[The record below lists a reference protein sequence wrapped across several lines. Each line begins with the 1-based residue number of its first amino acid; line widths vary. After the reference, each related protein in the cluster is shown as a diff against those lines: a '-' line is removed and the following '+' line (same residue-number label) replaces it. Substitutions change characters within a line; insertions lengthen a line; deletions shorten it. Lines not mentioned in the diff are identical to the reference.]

1 MLSPELKSKLGIVR
15 NVPKVDWYRYSGLI
29 ATPPKF
35 GKTTLASL
43 IPNSILIACEVGY
56 DSLDMDVRR
65 VKNWREFIELID
77 LLEENIGDIGEDI
90 KVAAID
96 TIHELYAMCNQYVLS
111 NINRK
116 LKAKGKNGVE
126 TLAQY
131 DFRNGLTIRDEE
143 LKTQLNRLKD
153 LGIQP
158 IFLSHL
164 VKKKIKPE
172 DEESFYSLELD
183 FDENLYNIIVK
194 DVSYILVG
202 QNIKE
207 KDENGNL
214 VVKRKFVS
222 KNDGIIQGGSRVH
235 FGEDIYFDTEQEFL
249 DKFQEVF
256 KKTILEKNHLE
267 PKSAEKML
275 KEEDKELLDKRKE
288 HKEVNDKKK
297 ELISEIKTKMGSKD
311 TPLETKKKVV
321 NFLLEE
327 HSDKSIEG
335 LNNRTVEELEVILKK
350 F

>member
-15 NVPKVDWYRYSGLI
+15 NVPKIDWYRYSGLI

-43 IPNSILIACEVGY
+43 IPNSILIACEIGY
-56 DSLDMDVRR
+56 DSLEMDVRR
-65 VKNWREFIELID
+65 VKNWEDFVDLID
-77 LLEENIGDIGEDI
+77 LLEENITEIGEDI
-90 KVAAID
+90 RVAVID
-96 TIHELYAMCNQYVLS
+96 TVHELYAMCNKYMLDK
-111 NINRK
+111 INRK

-131 DFRNGLTIRDEE
+131 DFRNGLVMRDEE
-143 LKTQLNRLKD
+143 LKFQLNRLKD

-214 VVKRKFVS
+214 IVKRKFIS

-235 FGEDIYFDTEQEFL
+235 FGEDIYFDTEKEFL
-249 DKFQEVF
+249 DKFQEIF
-256 KKTILEKNHLE
+256 KKTILEKNNLDD
-267 PKSAEKML
+267 KQADKML
-275 KEEDKELLDKRKE
+275 KEQTKELIDQRKE
-288 HKEVNDKKK
+288 HKEESDKKK
-297 ELISEIKTKMGSKD
+297 NLISEIKSKMGSKEV
-311 TPLETKKKVV
+311 PLATKKKVV
-321 NFLLEE
+321 NFLFEE
-327 HSDKSIEG
+327 YNDKSIEV
-335 LNNRTVEELEVILKK
+335 LNDRSIEELEEILKQ